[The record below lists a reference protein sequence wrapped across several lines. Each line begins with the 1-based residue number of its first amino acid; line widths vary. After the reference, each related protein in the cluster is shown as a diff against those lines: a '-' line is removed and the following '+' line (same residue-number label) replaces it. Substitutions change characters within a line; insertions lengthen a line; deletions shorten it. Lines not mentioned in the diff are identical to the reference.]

1 MADKG
6 ISPDLLIEAILALID
21 EDDYNKASES
31 ALKALKMGSISQ
43 EEIMRMLAASK
54 ALGSGGMKI
63 RGWKQISEIL
73 KEADLS
79 TAEGKSIKLL
89 KAENLMVQ
97 SIKLSLLIW
106 DPRIVSYVVKL
117 KLNNFNRKNVSM
129 RL

>member
-1 MADKG
+1 MSDEGVSPEDIAKIFLIQSALADKG

-79 TAEGKSIKLL
+79 TAEGK
-89 KAENLMVQ
+89 
-97 SIKLSLLIW
+97 
-106 DPRIVSYVVKL
+106 
-117 KLNNFNRKNVSM
+117 
-129 RL
+129 

>member
-1 MADKG
+1 MTDKG

-79 TAEGKSIKLL
+79 TAEGKSIEML
-89 KAENLMVQ
+89 KAKMQ
-97 SIKLSLLIW
+97 SIKLSIPIC
-106 DPRIVSYVVKL
+106 DPRIIS
-117 KLNNFNRKNVSM
+117 
-129 RL
+129 

>member
-1 MADKG
+1 MTRPGALADKG

-54 ALGSGGMKI
+54 ALGSGGTKI

-79 TAEGKSIKLL
+79 TAEGKSIELL
-89 KAENLMVQ
+89 KAENPMMQ
-97 SIKLSLLIW
+97 SIKWSTPCCLI
-106 DPRIVSYVVKL
+106 
-117 KLNNFNRKNVSM
+117 KNKA
-129 RL
+129 

>member
-79 TAEGKSIKLL
+79 TAEGKSIELL